1 MRNSIAVTVICQQGA
16 INNEIWQFA
25 LKRYK
30 NLAGGLF
37 VFYCKVTGKLTD
49 ATEVTGVQ
57 DNMEDKYLE
66 LEFNHH
72 ITSVSSLARSS
83 RRPHP
88 FD

>member
-1 MRNSIAVTVICQQGA
+1 MNK
-16 INNEIWQFA
+16 EIWQFA

-37 VFYCKVTGKLTD
+37 VFYCKITGKLTD
-49 ATEVTGVQ
+49 SIEMTGVQ
-57 DNMEDKYLE
+57 DNVEDKHLD

-72 ITSVSSLARSS
+72 IMPVSSLARSS
-83 RRPHP
+83 RRAHP